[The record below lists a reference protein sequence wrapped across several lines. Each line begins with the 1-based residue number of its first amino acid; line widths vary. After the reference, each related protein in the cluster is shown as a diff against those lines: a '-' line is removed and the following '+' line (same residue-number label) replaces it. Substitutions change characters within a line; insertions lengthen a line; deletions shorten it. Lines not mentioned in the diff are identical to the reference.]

1 VIVKILA
8 SITKWLF
15 ILTLPALIITATIRI
30 EFGSLWLY
38 QNGFEKYNVS
48 QTTGLSETELEKA
61 ASGLINYYFHSDVEY
76 INVIV
81 LKDGEP
87 FELFNEREVAHLKD
101 VKALVQLN
109 SRLLMG
115 TVIYIGIYAGICLF
129 WRRKRYWQN
138 LARATVIGSSITLG
152 MIVALGVG
160 SMVGSF
166 EQLFL
171 QLHFLAFTNEL
182 WMLDPTKDYLIML
195 FPEGFWFDV
204 AMLFGQITVGVA
216 GALLGVALVYLRRRR
231 QQVKSQ
237 EDHTLSH
244 APH

>member
-1 VIVKILA
+1 MAVKILA
-8 SITKWLF
+8 TITKWLF

-38 QNGFEKYNVS
+38 QDGFEKYNVS

-61 ASGLINYYFHSDVEY
+61 ARGVINYYFHSDEEY
-76 INVIV
+76 INLIV
-81 LKDGEP
+81 PKDGEP

-109 SRLLMG
+109 SHLLMG
-115 TVIYIGIYAGICLF
+115 TAIYIGVYAGICLF
-129 WRRKRYWQN
+129 WRRKRYWRN
-138 LARATVIGSSITLG
+138 LARATVTGSSITLG

-166 EQLFL
+166 DRLFL
-171 QLHFLAFTNEL
+171 QFHFLAFTNEL
-182 WMLDPTKDYLIML
+182 WMLDPARDYLIML

-204 AMLFGQITVGVA
+204 AMLFGQITAGVA
-216 GALLGVALVYLRRRR
+216 GTLLGVSAWYLRRARKQDLR
-231 QQVKSQ
+231 K
-237 EDHTLSH
+237 
-244 APH
+244 